1 MNRELH
7 LTASPARPRHAALAL
22 WLLAWLVLAALFLA
36 ATAARAGSL
45 PGELPALAGRLSTLA
60 GDVRWFDRDSGAW
73 VQSSEAQPL
82 RNWPLAPG
90 DRLRTGAG
98 GRAELRIGSTTLRL
112 GADAELWLPRLD
124 EQAVLLHLQ
133 AGSLALRLAEID
145 RDGFG
150 PVEMLTR
157 EGRWLP
163 QRPGHYRL
171 DRERDATQASAWRG
185 ELRFESRDSTL
196 NIGAGRRADLWQDA
210 GGTTRYAWAGI
221 ERDGFADWVARD
233 ERQDDA
239 PISARYVPPGMS
251 GWQDLDR
258 HGDWIDEPQHGMV
271 WQPRQVAPGWV
282 PFHDGRWAWVA
293 PWGWT
298 WIDAAPWGFAPF
310 HYGSWLTVGG
320 RWSWSPGARHERPRF
335 APALSG
341 WVSRPH
347 VGVSIQIGGRPPP
360 PRVVVPVVVVVPQR
374 PAPRPIIVMPR
385 EPEGRHHRGPHDGRE
400 PDRRGDERRGDE
412 RRGDDRRGDE
422 RRGDSGRA
430 NERRADEGRTDER
443 RGEPRRFDA
452 PRFEGPRREDRR
464 SDAGPSD
471 AQRAAGPERPLPAVE
486 AAAAVSPMAAPAGP
500 PAPRTLPAAPP
511 ISQPAPPRTAEAPVI
526 EPPRR
531 GLPTPVGRGPRDA
544 EEPREARSPRAE
556 RPERVERVERADRP
570 ERVERADRPERRER
584 RVDDVRRERDEAVTR

>member
-7 LTASPARPRHAALAL
+7 LMASPARPAYPAHPRHAALAL
-22 WLLAWLVLAALFLA
+22 WLLAWLGLAALFLA
-36 ATAARAGSL
+36 AMPARAGSL
-45 PGELPALAGRLSTLA
+45 PGELPALAGRLSAVA

-73 VQSSEAQPL
+73 VQSNEAQPL

-133 AGSLALRLAEID
+133 AGSLAVRLAEID

-171 DRERDATQASAWRG
+171 DRQRDATQASAWRG
-185 ELRFESRDSTL
+185 ELRFESRDSAL
-196 NIGAGRRADLWQDA
+196 NIVAGRRADLWQDA

-239 PISARYVPPGMS
+239 PISARYVPPGVS

-271 WQPRQVAPGWV
+271 WQPRLVAPGWT
-282 PFHDGRWAWVA
+282 PFHDGRWAYVA

-347 VGVSIQIGGRPPP
+347 VGVNIHIGGRPPP
-360 PRVVVPVVVVVPQR
+360 PQVVVPVVIVR
-374 PAPRPIIVMPR
+374 PAPTPRTIIVLPHESDGRDHRWPR
-385 EPEGRHHRGPHDGRE
+385 HGRE
-400 PDRRGDERRGDE
+400 PDRRADERRGDN
-412 RRGDDRRGDE
+412 
-422 RRGDSGRA
+422 GRA
-430 NERRADEGRTDER
+430 EERRADEGRAEER
-443 RGEPRRFDA
+443 RGEPRRIDA
-452 PRFEGPRREDRR
+452 PRFEGPRREDNRGGESRRDERRDERRDDRR
-464 SDAGPSD
+464 SDAVAPETQRPAGPD
-471 AQRAAGPERPLPAVE
+471 RPDRPERPQRPAPAAE
-486 AAAAVSPMAAPAGP
+486 APAARPVMAAP
-500 PAPRTLPAAPP
+500 PAAQPATQP
-511 ISQPAPPRTAEAPVI
+511 ATQPAAQPAPPPAAEAP
-526 EPPRR
+526 RR
-531 GLPTPVGRGPRDA
+531 APAAPEGRGQRDGN
-544 EEPREARSPRAE
+544 EPREARGA
-556 RPERVERVERADRP
+556 RPDARPDRP
-570 ERVERADRPERRER
+570 EPSGRRG
-584 RVDDVRRERDEAVTR
+584 DDVRRDRE

>member
-7 LTASPARPRHAALAL
+7 LMASPARPAYPAHPRHALLAL
-22 WLLAWLVLAALFLA
+22 WLLAWLGLAALFLA
-36 ATAARAGSL
+36 ATPARAGSL
-45 PGELPALAGRLSTLA
+45 PGELPALAGRLSAVA

-73 VQSSEAQPL
+73 VQSNEAQPL

-133 AGSLALRLAEID
+133 AGSLAVRLAEID

-171 DRERDATQASAWRG
+171 DRQRDATQASAWRG
-185 ELRFESRDSTL
+185 ELRFESRDSAL
-196 NIGAGRRADLWQDA
+196 NIVAGRRADLWQDA

-239 PISARYVPPGMS
+239 PISARYVPPGVS

-271 WQPRQVAPGWV
+271 WQPRLVAPGWT
-282 PFHDGRWAWVA
+282 PFHDGRWAYVA

-347 VGVSIQIGGRPPP
+347 VGVNIHIGGRPPP
-360 PRVVVPVVVVVPQR
+360 PRVVVPVVIVR
-374 PAPRPIIVMPR
+374 PAPTPRTIIVLPHEPDGRDHRWPR
-385 EPEGRHHRGPHDGRE
+385 HGRE
-400 PDRRGDERRGDE
+400 PDRRADERRGDNGRPEE
-412 RRGDDRRGDE
+412 RRGYE
-422 RRGDSGRA
+422 GRA
-430 NERRADEGRTDER
+430 EER
-443 RGEPRRFDA
+443 RGEPRRIDA
-452 PRFEGPRREDRR
+452 PRFEGPRREDNRSGESRRDERRDERR
-464 SDAGPSD
+464 SDAGVPET
-471 AQRAAGPERPLPAVE
+471 QRPAGPDRPDRPERPQRPAPAAE
-486 AAAAVSPMAAPAGP
+486 APAARPVMAAP
-500 PAPRTLPAAPP
+500 PAA
-511 ISQPAPPRTAEAPVI
+511 QPAPPPAAEAP
-526 EPPRR
+526 RR
-531 GLPTPVGRGPRDA
+531 GPAAPEGRGQRDGN
-544 EEPREARSPRAE
+544 EPREARGA
-556 RPERVERVERADRP
+556 RPDRP
-570 ERVERADRPERRER
+570 EPSGRRG
-584 RVDDVRRERDEAVTR
+584 DDVRRDRE